1 MKRRELIRGGL
12 GALGVGLLAGPMAFA
27 QSAQVDTSRV
37 EEMVMGNAD
46 APVTV
51 IEYGSFTCPHCANFH
66 TGPFQQLKANYI
78 ETGKVRF
85 IYREVYFDRVGLWA
99 GMVARCGGADSYFDI
114 SDRIYVQQSSWAAG
128 GSANEILSNLARI
141 GMDAGLSEEQIG
153 ACLNDGEMA
162 EALVA
167 VFEKNAAADGIRST
181 PSFVIDGELH
191 SNMSYAA
198 FADILDAKLGI

>member
-12 GALGVGLLAGPMAFA
+12 GALGLGMVSGPKAFA
-27 QSAQVDTSRV
+27 QTAQVDTSRV
-37 EEMVMGNAD
+37 KEMVMGSPD

-78 ETGKVRF
+78 DTGKVRF

-99 GMVARCGGADSYFDI
+99 GMVARCGGATSYFDI
-114 SDRIYVQQSSWAAG
+114 SDRIYVQQGTWARG
-128 GSANEILSNLARI
+128 GSADEVLASLARI
-141 GMDAGLSEEQIG
+141 GMDAGLSQEQVG
-153 ACLNDGEMA
+153 TCLNDIPMA
-162 EALVA
+162 EAMVA
-167 VFEKNAAADGIRST
+167 VYEQNAKADGIRAT

-191 SNMSYAA
+191 SNMPYAE

>member
-12 GALGVGLLAGPMAFA
+12 GALGVGAFPVPIVFA

-37 EEMVMGNAD
+37 EEMVMGD
-46 APVTV
+46 PEAPITV
-51 IEYGSFTCPHCANFH
+51 IEYASFTCPHCANFH

-99 GMVARCGGADSYFDI
+99 GMVARCGGPKMYFDI
-114 SDRIYVQQSSWAAG
+114 SDRIYTQQSSWARGETAF
-128 GSANEILSNLARI
+128 EILANLSRI
-141 GMDAGLSEEQIG
+141 GLDAGLSEEQVG
-153 ACLNDGEMA
+153 TCLNDTAKA

-167 VFEKNAAADGIRST
+167 VFEQNAAADRIQAT
-181 PSFVIDGELH
+181 PSFVINGELH
-191 SNMSYAA
+191 ANMPYAE
-198 FADILDAKLGI
+198 FADLLDAKLGI